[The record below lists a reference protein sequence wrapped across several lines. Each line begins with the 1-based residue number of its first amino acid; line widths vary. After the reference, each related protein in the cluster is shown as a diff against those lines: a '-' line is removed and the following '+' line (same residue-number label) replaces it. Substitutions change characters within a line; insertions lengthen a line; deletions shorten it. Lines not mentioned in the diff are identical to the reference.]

1 MLAIAAFAVSVIALF
16 VGLYASRVARHVEE
30 SGFKAEEQFKAD
42 MVALLSAL
50 RSIIVKGSLSAADS
64 TPLSVEKEI
73 DTIRTFQASTS
84 GLALAAWAAR
94 QCSSGPSKDA
104 TAGRWRTLSLNLG
117 NLAGAMADDPKQ
129 GGAAFNVM
137 LRSWATEVE
146 LTLEDLTENSVR
158 IISKNI
164 GDLPGTF
171 AALKES
177 RENDILLKA
186 WFDVYRRE
194 KDSHSPEIQ
203 RRRLK
208 HLQESGIDDPDLD
221 MWLALL
227 SDSAESVDDL
237 KAALDRGANSAVSLS
252 EVLARYE
259 GNAHEESA
267 NPASGEGS
275 SAAEGSGG
283 QGAGSGGQ
291 GAG

>member
-16 VGLYASRVARHVEE
+16 AGLYASRVARHVEE

-84 GLALAAWAAR
+84 GLALATWAAR
-94 QCSSGPSKDA
+94 QGSIGASKDA

-117 NLAGAMADDPKQ
+117 NLAGAIEDDTKQ

-194 KDSHSPEIQ
+194 KDSRSPEIQ

-208 HLQESGIDDPDLD
+208 QLQESGIDDPDLD

-252 EVLARYE
+252 EVLARHE
-259 GNAHEESA
+259 GTAREESA
-267 NPASGEGS
+267 NPAAGEGP
-275 SAAEGSGG
+275 AAGAEAEGSGG
-283 QGAGSGGQ
+283 QGAG
-291 GAG
+291 